1 MSCWDFV
8 FSSEKT
14 QIDDLVRQA
23 DKYTK
28 DMNEDFEHFFCCYAE
43 DMYKTQREL
52 SCYRAL
58 KVVLSAGSHDDVKL
72 YMESKINSLT
82 DSLLTGSI
90 RKNSTSAA
98 SNLEHTMELEVH
110 QKIRE
115 KFTILLGIIE
125 KGETVEGQQ
134 ETQRDNPEGV
144 KRRVTVWK
152 DTRECMVLVPG
163 FDSPDSPQY

>member
-1 MSCWDFV
+1 MENKKMSCWDFV
-8 FSSEKT
+8 FSSVKT
-14 QIDDLVRQA
+14 HIDELVRQA

-28 DMNEDFEHFFCCYAE
+28 DMNEDFEHFFCWYAE

-52 SCYRAL
+52 SCCRAL

-90 RKNSTSAA
+90 RRNSTSAA
-98 SNLEHTMELEVH
+98 SNLAHTLELEVN

-125 KGETVEGQQ
+125 KGEKVEGQQ
-134 ETQRDNPEGV
+134 
-144 KRRVTVWK
+144 
-152 DTRECMVLVPG
+152 
-163 FDSPDSPQY
+163 

>member
-1 MSCWDFV
+1 
-8 FSSEKT
+8 
-14 QIDDLVRQA
+14 
-23 DKYTK
+23 
-28 DMNEDFEHFFCCYAE
+28 
-43 DMYKTQREL
+43 MYKTPREL

-58 KVVLSAGSHDDVKL
+58 NVVLSAGSHDDVKL

-98 SNLEHTMELEVH
+98 SNLAHTLELEVN

-125 KGETVEGQQ
+125 KGEKVEGQQ
-134 ETQRDNPEGV
+134 
-144 KRRVTVWK
+144 
-152 DTRECMVLVPG
+152 
-163 FDSPDSPQY
+163 

>member
-1 MSCWDFV
+1 
-8 FSSEKT
+8 
-14 QIDDLVRQA
+14 
-23 DKYTK
+23 
-28 DMNEDFEHFFCCYAE
+28 
-43 DMYKTQREL
+43 
-52 SCYRAL
+52 
-58 KVVLSAGSHDDVKL
+58 
-72 YMESKINSLT
+72 MESKINSLP

-98 SNLEHTMELEVH
+98 SNLAHTLELEVN

-125 KGETVEGQQ
+125 KGEKGEGQQ
-134 ETQRDNPEGV
+134 KTQRDNPEGV